1 MHLMYLYLVYKNVK
15 QKAFVCAILKD
26 QLNTGILLKH
36 GIAIT
41 MLFQSREKVNHNL
54 KSH

>member
-1 MHLMYLYLVYKNVK
+1 MYLYLVYKNVK

-26 QLNTGILLKH
+26 QLNTGILLKR